1 MAVNELIQK
10 YKVTREHLKRMYMD
24 PDPDICV
31 AVAVLVAGEAI
42 MGMLQDVLFKLAR
55 GKRDE

>member
-1 MAVNELIQK
+1 
-10 YKVTREHLKRMYMD
+10 MYMD

>member
-1 MAVNELIQK
+1 LIQK